1 MEGNSVLATQ
11 KLVLE
16 ELGQVNVDLKGN
28 SGKDAFFCLNH
39 LMIALV
45 SLLKTHKSSKER
57 IVILCISRAWAIV
70 GRREC
75 FEFCL
80 LFLTLFSRT
89 GMVGF

>member
-16 ELGQVNVDLKGN
+16 GLGQVNVDLKGN

-57 IVILCISRAWAIV
+57 IVILCIR
-70 GRREC
+70 
-75 FEFCL
+75 
-80 LFLTLFSRT
+80 
-89 GMVGF
+89 